1 MNKSMTQATLQ
12 MLSFR
17 EELEIGIMIASDEAI
32 VDYVLA
38 GRLDTSEIR
47 STLREVVQEVGV
59 GYTDRQLT
67 ELIVARLQHN
77 LAGRF

>member
-1 MNKSMTQATLQ
+1 MSQATLQ

-17 EELEIGIMIASDEAI
+17 EELEIGVMIASDEAI

-47 STLREVVQEVGV
+47 ATLREVVQEVGV
-59 GYTDRQLT
+59 GYTDRQLA
-67 ELIVARLQHN
+67 ELTVSRLQHD